1 MTSPPALTCIIPTYN
16 RAAYV
21 RDCLVALR
29 TCGLPDLEV
38 IVSDDGSTD
47 DTAAVV
53 AETDPRAKYLW
64 RPNAGTPSIARNAA
78 FAISTGRYVG
88 FLDCDDA
95 WLPGTAA
102 AAVRLLDR
110 YPEVDVLFADA
121 RMGNPD
127 EGYVSWIDSA
137 GQDAFFQLPHR
148 EPQPGFRV
156 LDRRALFRR
165 MAVRNPLFIGAC
177 VMRRE
182 AFATSGGF
190 DPGLRGAA
198 DWDLWLRMASRFT
211 FGFLHAPLAIYT
223 RHLENM
229 SSDHDHMIGEFCQ
242 TLANTLRHCEL
253 LPEDQ
258 HWIRRQLRHHLF
270 SHAYLAYDR
279 GDTAEAARRFRRA
292 VAAGDSRPMTLA
304 LAAACLLP
312 AAAVR
317 RLRRLKQG
325 AVAHVVE
332 AATR

>member
-1 MTSPPALTCIIPTYN
+1 VAARPALTCIVPTYN

-21 RDCLVALR
+21 RDCLIALR
-29 TCGLPDLEV
+29 ESGVPDLEV

-53 AETDPRAKYLW
+53 AATDPKAKYLW
-64 RPNAGTPSIARNAA
+64 QHNSGTPSTARNAA
-78 FAISTGRYVG
+78 FAVSTGRYVG

-102 AAVRLLDR
+102 TAVRLLDGC
-110 YPEVDVLFADA
+110 PEIEVLFGDA

-127 EGYVSWIDSA
+127 EGFVSWIESA
-137 GQDAFFQLPHR
+137 GQDAFFRLPHR
-148 EPQPGFRV
+148 EPEPGFRV

-177 VMRRE
+177 IMRRE
-182 AFATSGGF
+182 AFEKSGGF
-190 DPGLRGAA
+190 DPDLRGAA

-211 FGFLHAPLAIYT
+211 FGFLQAPLAIYT

-242 TLANTLRHCEL
+242 TLANTLRNCEL
-253 LPEDQ
+253 VPDDQ
-258 HWIRRQLRHHLF
+258 QWIRGQLRHHLF

-279 GDTAEAARRFRRA
+279 GDTAEAAKRFRRA

-304 LAAACLLP
+304 LATTCLLP
-312 AAAVR
+312 TWAVQ

-325 AVAHVVE
+325 AFA
-332 AATR
+332 